1 MSRVALAVTALILLA
16 AMAGCKTKSVS
27 RTFDADMETTWAAV
41 VSVASKISQE
51 NPNLDVANRKV
62 VTGWVYENVR
72 AQAEQGPTVRRTA
85 DVWRGV
91 ITCKADGSK
100 TKVTIKVQK
109 GDLAVR
115 ENPGAQDRSGTGVG
129 VTLWSNDEHAQNR
142 FLAKVEDEL
151 AKGKSAVNSEQ

>member
-1 MSRVALAVTALILLA
+1 MSRAARAVTALILLA

-27 RTFDADMETTWAAV
+27 RAFDADMETTWAAV

-51 NPNLDVANRKV
+51 KPNLDAANRKV

-72 AQAEQGPTVRRTA
+72 AQPEQGPTVRRTC

-109 GDLAVR
+109 GDLSAR
-115 ENPGAQDRSGTGVG
+115 ENPGAQDRSGTSVG
-129 VTLWSNDEHAQNR
+129 VILGSNDEDAQNR
-142 FLAKVEDEL
+142 FLAKVGDEL